1 MRLRIAIVTTGGTID
16 KVYFDARSHYQVGDS
31 EVSRILEEAHADVE
45 AGVVA
50 VLAKDSLEI
59 GVEDRALIRRTIES
73 LPERHILVTHGT
85 DTMAETARA
94 LAGIPGKVIVLTGA
108 LSPARFRATDAP
120 FNVGMALA
128 ALQTL
133 PEGVWIAM
141 NGRIFRGDRVRK
153 NRERNRFEET
163 SGG

>member
-1 MRLRIAIVTTGGTID
+1 VKLAILTTGGTID

-31 EVSRILEEAHADVE
+31 EVLRILEEAQADVE
-45 AGVVA
+45 CGVVN

-59 GVEDRALIRRTIES
+59 TDEDRALIRSTVER

-94 LAGIPGKVIVLTGA
+94 LLGIPGKVVVLTGSLA
-108 LSPARFRATDAP
+108 PARFRSTDAP

-128 ALQTL
+128 ALQAL

-141 NGRIFRGDRVRK
+141 NGRIFRGDRARK
-153 NRERNRFEET
+153 NPERNRFEEMP
-163 SGG
+163 GEA